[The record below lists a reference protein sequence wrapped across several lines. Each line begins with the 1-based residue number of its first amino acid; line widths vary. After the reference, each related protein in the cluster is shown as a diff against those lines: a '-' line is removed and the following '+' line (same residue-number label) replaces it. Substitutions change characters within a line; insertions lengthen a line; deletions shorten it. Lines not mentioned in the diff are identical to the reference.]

1 MTAGRPLTKAKVS
14 SFPRAVLLVVAAL
27 ALLGP
32 PCRGAILDLHTA
44 TDGSGM
50 PLALFDPPI
59 PTPVWLHAAA
69 AVDEQGALRRE
80 LMHPATVKELQVV
93 LSQPAVGGCIPEGHV
108 SEQKILSYPRG
119 EDLDDILRV
128 TPYVLLARVTGVAP
142 GLSAATPG
150 TLLRL
155 ELVRA
160 VRGRWKSAGPYYVFM
175 PIGRVPLGSKVVCKT
190 DPQYST
196 LPALGDQVLCLTAAP
211 SGEHQNLLWL
221 ESPGDLIAIHE
232 GRLSYPRLYLRKLA
246 DDRGAHETLEDLLW
260 RLDRYTLQQ
269 DGRPR

>member
-1 MTAGRPLTKAKVS
+1 V
-14 SFPRAVLLVVAAL
+14 
-27 ALLGP
+27 
-32 PCRGAILDLHTA
+32 ILDLHTA

-69 AVDEQGALRRE
+69 AMDEQGALRRE
-80 LMHPATVKELQVV
+80 LMHPATAKELQVV

-108 SEQKILSYPRG
+108 SEQRILSYPRG

-155 ELVRA
+155 EPVRA
-160 VRGRWKSAGPYYVFM
+160 VRGHWKSPGPYYVFM
-175 PIGRVPLGSKVVCKT
+175 PIGRVPLGTKEICKT

-232 GRLSYPRLYLRKLA
+232 GQLSYPSLYLRKLA

-269 DGRPR
+269 EGRPR